1 MVKFAVVFLAVAGCS
16 IFKPFPKPT
25 SQEPIAAPALPP
37 LHDLPQKPSA
47 TSDDGS
53 RLFKMRLGDVGA
65 WLYAPPS
72 SLKPDAKL
80 PAVLIAPAGS
90 DLLTGMNLSDD
101 DRPEHLPYLD
111 AGFVVLAYELP
122 GKDSTQTFAASN
134 AGLDNGR
141 AALEFL
147 RAKVPFVDEGRI
159 FTAGHS
165 SAADAALLLAAH
177 EPSLAGV
184 TIYNSAGEGCWF
196 QSDSLLKLY
205 SREVNNLEQ
214 FCLRTHAASHVA
226 HLNVP
231 AFLFSS
237 EADNIV
243 PAGRVR
249 QLAASIEARGVDL
262 TLQVSTE
269 GDHYQS
275 MVSTGIPSAI
285 DWMLKRGAL

>member
-1 MVKFAVVFLAVAGCS
+1 M
-16 IFKPFPKPT
+16 
-25 SQEPIAAPALPP
+25 
-37 LHDLPQKPSA
+37 
-47 TSDDGS
+47 
-53 RLFKMRLGDVGA
+53 GA

-111 AGFVVLAYELP
+111 AGFVVLADELP
-122 GKDSTQTFAASN
+122 GKDNTQTFAASN

-184 TIYNSAGEGCWF
+184 AIYNSAGEGCWF
-196 QSDSLLKLY
+196 QSDSQLKLY
-205 SREVNNLEQ
+205 RREVKNLEQ
-214 FCLRTHAASHVA
+214 FCPRSFFPRRRITLYPRVVFANSLRALRLAGSTSRFKSAPKAITTSRWS
-226 HLNVP
+226 VP
-231 AFLFSS
+231 AF
-237 EADNIV
+237 
-243 PAGRVR
+243 
-249 QLAASIEARGVDL
+249 
-262 TLQVSTE
+262 QV
-269 GDHYQS
+269 Q
-275 MVSTGIPSAI
+275 STGC
-285 DWMLKRGAL
+285 